1 MSNKR
6 KALGG
11 CAGDEEWAVF
21 PYKIASL
28 ERENRALKRQAEKD
42 KAEIKKRYAYKNID
56 TKDTLNRR
64 GNRLIVEAQMWAP
77 RSWFPIPDNVD
88 LEDKTQVR
96 DWGVNKYG
104 QFLHIEYVGERDDD
118 RIEPVMDDQGD
129 AQINQINLC
138 DIEDVWGIKLCDA
151 YPDDEEDED

>member
-11 CAGDEEWAVF
+11 NANDHEFGVF

-28 ERENRALKRQAEKD
+28 EREIRALKRQAEKD
-42 KAEIKKRYAYKNID
+42 KAEIAKRYAYKNID

-88 LEDKTQVR
+88 LENKTQVR
-96 DWGVNKYG
+96 HWGVNKWG

-118 RIEPVMDDQGD
+118 RIQPVMEDSGD
-129 AQINQINLC
+129 GEVNQISLC
-138 DIEDVWGIKLCDA
+138 DIEDVGGLNVDET
-151 YPDDEEDED
+151 YPDDEEDE